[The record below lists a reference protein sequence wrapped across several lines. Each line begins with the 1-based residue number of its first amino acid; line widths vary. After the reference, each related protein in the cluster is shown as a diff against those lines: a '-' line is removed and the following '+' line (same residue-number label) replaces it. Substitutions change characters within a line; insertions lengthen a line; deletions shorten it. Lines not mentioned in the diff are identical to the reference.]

1 MKRLGGILNHPFFNK
16 INTIIYGA
24 ILFGIIVVVNLIAD
38 QLPWTYD
45 MTADKIFTLSNQT
58 LEVIAD
64 LKKPLKIFAFFQE
77 GDSDQSIKAL
87 LEAYRRAGQ
96 GKIEL
101 VYIDAAKNPAAA
113 KKFDLNNEGISNGAI
128 IFEWNGRFKKI
139 NKLDLITPNDYGKT
153 FTGEQQFTAAIIYL
167 TAEKF
172 QKIFFMQG
180 HQETDLKNDLSKL
193 KTRLVNEANT
203 IQTINL
209 VKSGADLRK
218 ADLVVVISP
227 KRDLSDREK
236 IQLQDYLE
244 KGGRGLFLFDIQS
257 PDIQLTNF
265 SNLLTPYGISI
276 QNNFVVEEDSDS
288 FYSNNKMYLVPY
300 YTEQPIIK
308 QLKSNNLLTVLPFAG
323 NIDILSDIDRTVTV
337 ESLLKS
343 SKNSW
348 IRYNVKDATPAKTS
362 SDKSGPANLAVAI
375 TKDNTEL
382 KDRETKI
389 VVIYNA
395 KFILDD
401 MLDMQGNYDFF
412 MNAFNWL
419 QDQKDS
425 MAIRPKMIGTNM
437 MFLKGTQSMIL
448 MIVGVLVIPLI
459 VFVMGLFV
467 WLRRRYL

>member
-1 MKRLGGILNHPFFNK
+1 MKRLGGILHQGLFQK
-16 INTIIYGA
+16 INTIIFGA
-24 ILFGIIVVVNLIAD
+24 ILLGIIIVVNMIAD

-45 MTADKIFTLSNQT
+45 MTADKIFTLSSQT
-58 LEVIAD
+58 LKVIAD

-77 GDSDQSIKAL
+77 GDGDQSIKIL
-87 LEAYRRAGQ
+87 LEAYRRAGRQ
-96 GKIEL
+96 KIEL
-101 VYIDAAKNPAAA
+101 AYIDADKNPAAA
-113 KKFDLNNEGISNGAI
+113 KKFDVNNEGITNGAI

-139 NKLDLITPNDYGKT
+139 NKLDLISPNDYGKT
-153 FTGEQQFTAAIIYL
+153 FTGEQQFTAAITYL

-172 QKIFFMQG
+172 QKVFFIQG
-180 HQETDLKNDLSKL
+180 HQELNLDNDLSKL
-193 KTRLVNEANT
+193 KTRLANEANT
-203 IQTINL
+203 IQTMNL
-209 VKSGADLRK
+209 VKSDADLKK

-227 KRDLSDREK
+227 KRDLSDIEK

-257 PDIQLTNF
+257 PDVQLTNF

-276 QNNFVVEEDSDS
+276 RNNFVVEEDSDS

-300 YTEQPIIK
+300 YTEQPIVN
-308 QLKSNNLLTVLPFAG
+308 QLKSNNLLTVLPYAG
-323 NIDILSDIDRTVTV
+323 NIDTLSNIDRTVTV

-343 SKNSW
+343 SRNSW
-348 IRYNVKDATPAKTS
+348 IRYNVKDTTPLKTN
-362 SDKSGPANLAVAI
+362 SDKSGPANPAVAI

-382 KDRETKI
+382 KYRETKI

-395 KFILDD
+395 KFILDS

-425 MAIRPKMIGTNM
+425 IAVRPKMIGTNM
-437 MFLKGTQSMIL
+437 MFLKGTQSIIL
-448 MIVGVLVIPLI
+448 IIISVLVIPLI
-459 VFVMGLFV
+459 AFGAGLFV
-467 WLRRRYL
+467 WLRRRHL